1 MRILILVTALAAAA
15 TAGSIPE
22 AAGVQGGLIVHLG
35 CGDGRTTAALRVN
48 ERFIV
53 QGLDTDPAA
62 VQAAREHI
70 HSLGLYGPVTANTF
84 DGRHL
89 PYVENF
95 VNLVVAERLGAVPM
109 AEVMRVLAPNGVALV
124 GGKKTVKP
132 WPKAIDEWTHFL
144 HGPDNN
150 AVARDTRVDIPR
162 SIQWVAEPRWG
173 RSHEEPVSYTH
184 LTLPTN

>member
-1 MRILILVTALAAAA
+1 MRILILVTALAATAA
-15 TAGSIPE
+15 AGSIPE

-95 VNLVVAERLGAVPM
+95 VNLVVAERLGACAP
-109 AEVMRVLAPNGVALV
+109 ERLAFLSSAKCTNEENYLV
-124 GGKKTVKP
+124 QKMSRGLFGT
-132 WPKAIDEWTHFL
+132 
-144 HGPDNN
+144 NN
-150 AVARDTRVDIPR
+150 VDHCAR
-162 SIQWVAEPRWG
+162 
-173 RSHEEPVSYTH
+173 
-184 LTLPTN
+184 L